1 MHNQNDTI
9 TAIATPL
16 GTGGVGIVR
25 ISGKKSQEI
34 ISKIFSTTLSCI
46 DSHATA
52 TPSLRMTNSQPDFK
66 PNRIYHGWIFTDCH
80 PEEAR
85 SADVRI
91 YPDSNVGQIATATKQ
106 PRNDI
111 IIDKLSL
118 RGEPKARRGNLNPL
132 DEVIVLCFKAPNS
145 YTGED
150 VFEIQ
155 CHGGIN
161 VVKNILKLCLKSGAR
176 LAEKGEFSKRAF
188 MNGKLDLS
196 KAEAV
201 LDLIHS
207 KTDKFSQAAAGN
219 LSGNLSNHINN
230 LRQEVLNLLSIMTA
244 AIDFPEEVHEPEY
257 SFIDEKLNSFITKI
271 NDILKTANSSN
282 LMRDGLKVAFAGK
295 PNVGK
300 SSLFN
305 ALLDMERAIVTEIP
319 GTTRDI
325 IQESLDI
332 DGIPV
337 ILMDTA
343 GIRKLDSQNSSDYI
357 ESIGINN
364 TKTCIEN
371 ADLVL
376 FIYDLTQGLQSED
389 VAIYEG
395 IKDKKVIKIG
405 SKADLITACHCEQ
418 SEAIHMPISEWIASS
433 QAPRNDNSGVLLIS
447 AKEKTGLDL
456 IKKEIKKLLITED
469 ASSEFCTNARQQE
482 CLVKS
487 RDSLEQ
493 ALSASKN
500 KEIQDLISIDLKSA
514 LIALGE
520 ITGEVVSEEII
531 NNIFDNFCIGK

>member
-9 TAIATPL
+9 AAIATPL

-25 ISGKKSQEI
+25 ISGEKSQGI
-34 ISKIFSTTLSCI
+34 IAGIFF
-46 DSHATA
+46 TA
-52 TPSLRMTNSQPDFK
+52 LKEHKVPEFK
-66 PNRIYHGWIFTDCH
+66 PNKIYHGWIMDNNT
-80 PEEAR
+80 P
-85 SADVRI
+85 I
-91 YPDSNVGQIATATKQ
+91 
-106 PRNDI
+106 
-111 IIDKLSL
+111 
-118 RGEPKARRGNLNPL
+118 
-132 DEVIVLCFKAPNS
+132 DEVVVLCFKAPNS

-161 VVKNILKLCLKSGAR
+161 VVKNILKLCLKLGAR

-230 LRQEVLNLLSIMTA
+230 LRHEVLDLLSMMTA
-244 AIDFPEEVHEPEY
+244 AIDFPEEVDEPEY
-257 SFIDEKLNSFITKI
+257 SFIEDKLNYLIEKI
-271 NDILKTANSSN
+271 NAVLKTANSSN

-337 ILMDTA
+337 VLMDTA
-343 GIRKLDSQNSSDYI
+343 GIRKLDSGNSNDYI

-371 ADLVL
+371 ADLIL
-376 FIYDLTQGLQSED
+376 FIYDLTQGLQRED
-389 VAIYEG
+389 IAIYEE
-395 IKDKKVIKIG
+395 IKDKKILKIG
-405 SKADLITACHCEQ
+405 SKADLLTY
-418 SEAIHMPISEWIASS
+418 
-433 QAPRNDNSGVLLIS
+433 NDNTDSLMIS
-447 AKEKTGLDL
+447 AKEKTGLDS
-456 IKKEIKKLLITED
+456 IKSGIKKLIITED
-469 ASSEFCTNARQQE
+469 ASNEFCTNARQQE

-487 RDSLEQ
+487 RNSLLQ
-493 ALSASKN
+493 ALIACKSK
-500 KEIQDLISIDLKSA
+500 ELQDLISIDLKSA
-514 LIALGE
+514 LIDLGE

>member
-1 MHNQNDTI
+1 MTELFKMNVIYNTNDTI
-9 TAIATPL
+9 AAIATPL

-25 ISGKKSQEI
+25 ISGEKSQEI
-34 ISKIFSTTLSCI
+34 ISNIFSTTLQEKKI
-46 DSHATA
+46 
-52 TPSLRMTNSQPDFK
+52 PDFK
-66 PNRIYHGWIFTDCH
+66 PNKIYHGWIV
-80 PEEAR
+80 E
-85 SADVRI
+85 
-91 YPDSNVGQIATATKQ
+91 K
-106 PRNDI
+106 DI
-111 IIDKLSL
+111 ELSL
-118 RGEPKARRGNLNPL
+118 RGDAEHRRGNLIPL

-219 LSGNLSNHINN
+219 LSGNLSLHINN
-230 LRQEVLNLLSIMTA
+230 LRQGVLDLLSIMTA
-244 AIDFPEEVHEPEY
+244 AVDFPEEVEEPEY
-257 SFIDEKLNSFITKI
+257 FLIEEQLNYFMERI
-271 NDILKTANSSN
+271 NAVLKTANSSN

-343 GIRKLDSQNSSDYI
+343 GIRKLDSENTSDYI

-364 TKTCIEN
+364 TKNCIES

-376 FIYDLTQGLQSED
+376 FVYDLTQGLQNED
-389 VAIYEG
+389 LAIYEEL
-395 IKDKKVIKIG
+395 KNKKVLKIG
-405 SKADLITACHCEQ
+405 SKADLVAH
-418 SEAIHMPISEWIASS
+418 H
-433 QAPRNDNSGVLLIS
+433 DNLKTLAIS
-447 AKEKTGLDL
+447 AKEKIGLDL
-456 IKKEIKKLLITED
+456 IKKEIKKLIITED
-469 ASSEFCTNARQQE
+469 ASNEFCTNTRQQQ
-482 CLVKS
+482 CLVTS
-487 RDSLEQ
+487 LNSLEQ
-493 ALSASKN
+493 ALIACQN

>member
-1 MHNQNDTI
+1 MGNDTI
-9 TAIATPL
+9 AAIATPL

-25 ISGKKSQEI
+25 ISGEKSQEI
-34 ISKIFSTTLSCI
+34 ISGIFSTTLKE
-46 DSHATA
+46 
-52 TPSLRMTNSQPDFK
+52 QKVPDFK
-66 PNRIYHGWIFTDCH
+66 PNRIYHGWIICH
-80 PEEAR
+80 CEQNEAICMPV
-85 SADVRI
+85 SKW
-91 YPDSNVGQIATATKQ
+91 IASSQA

-111 IIDKLSL
+111 IPI
-118 RGEPKARRGNLNPL
+118 

-161 VVKNILKLCLKSGAR
+161 VVKNILKLCLNSGAR

-188 MNGKLDLS
+188 INGKLDLS

-219 LSGNLSNHINN
+219 LSGNLSGYINN
-230 LRQEVLNLLSIMTA
+230 LRQEVLDLLSIVTA
-244 AIDFPEEVHEPEY
+244 AIDFPEEVEEPEY
-257 SFIDEKLNSFITKI
+257 SFLEEKLNSFIEKI
-271 NDILKTANSSN
+271 NAVLKTANSSN

-325 IQESLDI
+325 LQESLDI

-337 ILMDTA
+337 VLMDTA
-343 GIRKLDSQNSSDYI
+343 GIRELKSENSSDYI

-364 TKTCIEN
+364 TKICIEK

-376 FIYDLTQGLQSED
+376 FIYDLTQGMQNED
-389 VAIYEG
+389 FAIYEE

-405 SKADLITACHCEQ
+405 SKADLLICNYSSDAL
-418 SEAIHMPISEWIASS
+418 MIST
-433 QAPRNDNSGVLLIS
+433 
-447 AKEKTGLDL
+447 KEKTGLDL
-456 IKKEIKKLLITED
+456 IKNEIKKLITTENT
-469 ASSEFCTNARQQE
+469 SSEFCTNTRQQE
-482 CLVKS
+482 CLSQS
-487 RDSLEQ
+487 RNSLEQ
-493 ALSASKN
+493 ALIACKN

>member
-9 TAIATPL
+9 AAIATPL

-25 ISGKKSQEI
+25 ISGEKSQEI
-34 ISKIFSTTLSCI
+34 ISKIFSKTLSCI
-46 DSHATA
+46 DSHAKA
-52 TPSLRMTNSQPDFK
+52 MPSLRMTNSQPDFK
-66 PNRIYHGWIFTDCH
+66 PNRVYHGWIFSEKKCH
-80 PEEAR
+80 SEL
-85 SADVRI
+85 
-91 YPDSNVGQIATATKQ
+91 DSESIQRLTTTSNIGKTLKQ
-106 PRNDI
+106 VQGDNNDETVTVALPPRNDI
-111 IIDKLSL
+111 TLI
-118 RGEPKARRGNLNPL
+118 

-188 MNGKLDLS
+188 INGKLDLS

-219 LSGNLSNHINN
+219 LSGNLSVFVNN
-230 LRQEVLNLLSIMTA
+230 LRQEVLDLLSIMTA

-257 SFIDEKLNSFITKI
+257 SFIEEKLSSFIARI

-389 VAIYEG
+389 FAIYEE
-395 IKDKKVIKIG
+395 IKDKKVLKIG
-405 SKADLITACHCEQ
+405 SKADLVTACHCER
-418 SEAIHMPISEWIASS
+418 SEAIHLLTGIWIASS
-433 QAPRNDNSGVLLIS
+433 QAPRNDSSETLAIS
-447 AKEKTGLDL
+447 AKEKIGLDL

-482 CLVKS
+482 CLVIS
-487 RDSLEQ
+487 RNSLEQ

-500 KEIQDLISIDLKSA
+500 KEIQDLISIDIKSA